1 MILCPRNI
9 ASDLMKVSGTGS
21 IPRCDLDAQVRSP
34 CPSLLKLFVVMY
46 RKDLIRL
53 SESRVMHKWTKQR
66 KRNRLSYSNNTIRL
80 ASIVQTSVTRGRST
94 FVEMRATSDLVYYN
108 INLKIKSLRFRIN
121 NTKYLELRSILHAF
135 LRGYEHI
142 LSSNGSNRLDA
153 LGKLLAID
161 SDIVLQLG
169 IIEIN
174 TRKKEVLCSSENI
187 QILKELINDRTQL
200 LNG

>member
-1 MILCPRNI
+1 
-9 ASDLMKVSGTGS
+9 
-21 IPRCDLDAQVRSP
+21 
-34 CPSLLKLFVVMY
+34 
-46 RKDLIRL
+46 
-53 SESRVMHKWTKQR
+53 MHKRIKQR
-66 KRNRLSYSNNTIRL
+66 KRNHLSYFNSTIRG
-80 ASIVQTSVTRGRST
+80 ASIVQKCITRGRST

-108 INLKIKSLRFRIN
+108 INLKIESLRFRIN
-121 NTKYLELRSILHAF
+121 NTEYLELRSILHAF

-142 LSSNGSNRLDA
+142 LSSNGSIKLDA
-153 LGKLLAID
+153 LDKLLAID

-187 QILKELINDRTQL
+187 QILKELINERTQL